1 MAEVAVH
8 AGRRPSPGRQQQSP
22 RVSPGRQQPTGRLP
36 QPPRRREEFAAS
48 SRLAG
53 VGAKIA
59 SVRAVS
65 GAASG
70 SAASETQ
77 GTPRRPQRQRRSPPR
92 RGNVS
97 ARSNN
102 SSTPSQAE
110 LEEPAPLGGEET
122 TKQSARDEVTV
133 KGRRAGDKAVG
144 EERHVD
150 ALELAKGGE
159 ALLARLSDL
168 NSANSDLRKQLE
180 LQVNEVSTLQDA
192 GQSQQQLLR
201 EFERQADQARMAE
214 TVSIEARVR
223 AEIGEREVQLQA
235 NLDQANEQFRI
246 EREALTTR
254 LRQRDGEVRHIEGE
268 RDEARERIR
277 ELEEKLDT
285 AATAPEAQ
293 VARAKGLEME
303 LSLVR
308 ARFARET
315 EAKKAAERVNA
326 ESRAQQYEM
335 KVSLER
341 EVAQGK
347 KLQKAL
353 AEQTELANFRQ
364 ENYNDLQIKLT
375 DQKSEAEKKLRREK
389 GKMEAV
395 SRLEGIL
402 PRHFLMNALA

>member
-1 MAEVAVH
+1 MAEVAAQ

-22 RVSPGRQQPTGRLP
+22 RLSPGRQQPSGRLP

-59 SVRAVS
+59 SRAGS

-77 GTPRRPQRQRRSPPR
+77 STPRRPQRQRRSPPR
-92 RGNVS
+92 RGNIS

-110 LEEPAPLGGEET
+110 FEEPAPLGGGDT
-122 TKQSARDEVTV
+122 TKQSPRDEAKV
-133 KGRRAGDKAVG
+133 KGRHAGDKAVG

-168 NSANSDLRKQLE
+168 NNANSDLRKQLE
-180 LQVNEVSTLQDA
+180 LQVKEVSTLQDA

-201 EFERQADQARMAE
+201 EFERQADQARIAE

-223 AEIGEREVQLQA
+223 ADIGEREVQLQA
-235 NLDQANEQFRI
+235 DLDQANEQFRV

-277 ELEEKLDT
+277 ELEEKLDM
-285 AATAPEAQ
+285 AANAPEAQ
-293 VARAKGLEME
+293 VARSKGLEME
-303 LSLVR
+303 LSLVK

-326 ESRAQQYEM
+326 ESRAQQYEL

-375 DQKSEAEKKLRREK
+375 DQKSDAEKKLRREK

-402 PRHFLMNALA
+402 PRHFLINALA